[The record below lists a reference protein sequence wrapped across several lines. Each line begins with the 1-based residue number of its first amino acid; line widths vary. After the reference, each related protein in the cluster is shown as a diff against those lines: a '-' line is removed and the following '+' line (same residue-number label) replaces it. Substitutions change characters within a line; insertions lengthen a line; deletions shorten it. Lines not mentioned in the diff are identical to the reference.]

1 MMQELTRVV
10 QLRFQTL
17 VSFVAAGQILL
28 GTGLEVGF
36 VPAGAT
42 EAETRHG
49 QHLLELWCLAR
60 RAVDQR
66 CCADLLNGFQLMT
79 TGSTLIVVHR
89 HGVVS
94 AIRLLPHTL
103 GFAAKSGIISIKC
116 GLCSRKTAQAG
127 AALDP
132 RPRSCVMA
140 TVARYFWLCTTHT
153 TRTNPLKFFTP
164 P

>member
-1 MMQELTRVV
+1 MVQELARVV
-10 QLRFQTL
+10 QLRSKTL

-36 VPAGAT
+36 IPAGAT

-49 QHLLELWCLAR
+49 QHLLELWRLAR

-89 HGVVS
+89 HGGC
-94 AIRLLPHTL
+94 L
-103 GFAAKSGIISIKC
+103 GDQIATAYTGFC
-116 GLCSRKTAQAG
+116 GKER
-127 AALDP
+127 D
-132 RPRSCVMA
+132 
-140 TVARYFWLCTTHT
+140 YIH
-153 TRTNPLKFFTP
+153 
-164 P
+164 